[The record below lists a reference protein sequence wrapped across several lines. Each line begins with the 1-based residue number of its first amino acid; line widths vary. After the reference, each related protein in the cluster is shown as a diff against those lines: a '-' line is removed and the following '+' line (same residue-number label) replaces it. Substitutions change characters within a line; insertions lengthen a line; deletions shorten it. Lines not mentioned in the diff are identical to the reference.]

1 MQDRHNIEANW
12 LEQAMTIIQWNNFSR
27 FSVVRSRV
35 FVGTLKHSFS
45 RGPPTGVARPRGI
58 ADEGDVTVLLRTG
71 LLLGCL
77 QANPPETVSGGGM
90 RSFRNS
96 VAGRIR
102 CG

>member
-1 MQDRHNIEANW
+1 MQDIHDLEAKW
-12 LEQAMTIIQWNNFSR
+12 LEQAMMIIQWNHFSR

-35 FVGTLKHSFS
+35 FVSTLKHSFP
-45 RGPPTGVARPRGI
+45 RGPPTGVARPPGI

-77 QANPPETVSGGGM
+77 KANAPETVSGGGM

-96 VAGRIR
+96 VAGRTYR
-102 CG
+102 